1 MLVLVQT
8 VIETRAVT
16 QTPSPKRSKQQAEFR
31 NFEAKVT
38 QTVFLLHLETLSS
51 NFNQCGF
58 SFCTCLFLA
67 DPCGFCLA
75 LAFSLQIRVKRK
87 KKLQL
92 QLENENGDRT
102 RWHELE
108 TLAVK
113 NLGPATRH
121 KEATVNST
129 SRELSSQAKAQNVFG
144 IFRSKLILGQKWT
157 VGKQRTK
164 EKEISHRST

>member
-1 MLVLVQT
+1 

-67 DPCGFCLA
+67 NLCGFCLA

-87 KKLQL
+87 KK
-92 QLENENGDRT
+92 E
-102 RWHELE
+102 
-108 TLAVK
+108 K
-113 NLGPATRH
+113 KKIATS
-121 KEATVNST
+121 A
-129 SRELSSQAKAQNVFG
+129 RE
-144 IFRSKLILGQKWT
+144 RKW
-157 VGKQRTK
+157 R
-164 EKEISHRST
+164 